1 MTRPSRTHG
10 FTLVELLVVI
20 AIITMLAGFGIVKMQ
35 GVLEDAKKTA
45 CSANLQEIYAQLNR
59 YQTKKGHLPNESGSA
74 FVLAVWG
81 DPFVEKS
88 ANNAKIFFCKSR
100 AQEDLDDNN
109 LEETVTTA
117 KIHYAGRVQEKPY
130 RFSVLDGKDAS
141 KTIIV
146 CDKPNMG
153 GEECHKG
160 KCLCVLYA
168 SGQTGE
174 IDREK
179 FGGKDAVLAIGP
191 ESAYEPLQGLRG
203 DEND

>member
-20 AIITMLAGFGIVKMQ
+20 AIITMLAGFGMVKMQ
-35 GVLEDAKKTA
+35 GVLEDAKKTS
-45 CSANLQEIYAQLNR
+45 CQENLKEIWAQLTR
-59 YQTKKGHLPNESGSA
+59 YQTNKGRLPAESGSA
-74 FVLAVWG
+74 FVLAIWG
-81 DPFVEKS
+81 DPYIEKS
-88 ANNAKIFFCKSR
+88 ANNAKKFFCPSR
-100 AQEDLDDNN
+100 AQEDLDDAT
-109 LEETVTTA
+109 LDDVMTPA
-117 KIHYAGRVQEKPY
+117 KIHYAGRIQEKPY
-130 RFSVLDGKDAS
+130 KYSVLDGKDSS

-146 CDKPNMG
+146 CDKPNIG

-168 SGQTGE
+168 SGQAAI

-179 FGGKDAVLAIGP
+179 FGGKDGVLAIGP
-191 ESAYEPLQGLRG
+191 ESSYEPLQGLRG